1 MTGAAAR
8 HQCEMQ
14 SLRIYAHTAGE
25 IWGLAPCPSDRG
37 ILASVHTK
45 VAAARGC
52 EQRAR
57 EPAHVSQGVC
67 ACVRA
72 STDRGCATGALYTV
86 DVSASPPLPHSSARP
101 AIACERQM

>member
-57 EPAHVSQGVC
+57 ERTSARLAGCVRVC
-67 ACVRA
+67 ACIHGQGVRYRR
-72 STDRGCATGALYTV
+72 SVYCGCV
-86 DVSASPPLPHSSARP
+86 R
-101 AIACERQM
+101 